1 MLLWRASLTAD
12 IEIQDYER
20 NPTVNPDYG
29 AGCPNPPSTTIIKCV
44 LWGQTINTDIALNW
58 GEERCD
64 FQVLIAGSNYY
75 LKQSALQNLSDYG
88 FFGPRGEYVPFCAL
102 NAFRALLSRY
112 LSHHL
117 C

>member
-1 MLLWRASLTAD
+1 MKTAVHSIFVHNACFDSTKGLLIAD

-75 LKQSALQNLSDYG
+75 LKQSALQNLSEYG
-88 FFGPRGEYVPFCAL
+88 FFGPRGE
-102 NAFRALLSRY
+102 
-112 LSHHL
+112 
-117 C
+117 